1 MQTAEHVLEAMGK
14 LGEKGLP
21 LTRVYRQLFNR
32 NLYLAAYAKL
42 ASNDGAL
49 TKGVDDDTIDGM
61 SEERIDLII
70 NDLQHERYRFTPA
83 RRVWIAK
90 KNGKKRPLGLPNFR
104 DKLVQEVIRG
114 LLEAYYEPQFSPNS
128 HGFRPERGCHTAL
141 SQIRQ
146 QFKASSWFIEGDIKG
161 CFDNIDHE
169 RLLQILAVNI
179 HDGRL
184 LNLIR
189 SALQAG
195 VLDGWVY
202 QQTYSGTPQGGVLS
216 PLLANIYLHELDR
229 YIEQA
234 LLSQWNRGVKKRRNP
249 EGRHYE
255 YLIHKARKNN
265 DRALL
270 EKLIVERRDIPSK
283 DVTDPEFRRLR
294 YVRYA
299 DDFILSFIGSH
310 AEAVQIKEAIAAFLR
325 DHLRLEMSEEKTLI
339 TAARKKKALFLG
351 YAISVHQANGKL
363 SKHPDETLKRRSING
378 SVRLG
383 IPFGLV
389 KSKGKRYMAKGK
401 PIHRM
406 ELTPNSVAEI
416 IQQYQTE
423 YRGLVNYYQYAED
436 LHRLNSLMYVMEG
449 SLTKTLASK
458 LKISVS
464 QVYRQYRTDM
474 MVNGNRYKTLSLT
487 VETATG
493 TQRFTWGGIPLRR
506 HQGRITAP
514 IDDRVRYY
522 KWSDRSELLTR
533 LKTNQCELCGSS
545 GKVVAHHIRKLKDLK
560 KRWSGRN
567 EKPAWVK
574 RMIALERKTLMVCPT
589 CHRAIHGHTIARSQ
603 A

>member
-61 SEERIDLII
+61 SEERIDRII

-169 RLLQILAVNI
+169 RLLQILAVKI

-189 SALQAG
+189 SALQVG

-255 YLIHKARKNN
+255 YLIHKARKHN

-270 EKLIVERRDIPSK
+270 EKLIVERRHIPSK

-339 TAARKKKALFLG
+339 TAARKERALFLG

-383 IPFGLV
+383 IPFGLA

-436 LHRLNSLMYVMEG
+436 MHRLNSLMYVMEG

-464 QVYRQYRTDM
+464 QVYHRYRSEIIT
-474 MVNGNRYKTLSLT
+474 GGYHYKILSLT
-487 VETATG
+487 VEIATG
-493 TQRFTWGGIPLRR
+493 TQRFVWGGIPLRR
-506 HQGRITAP
+506 HLGRITTP
-514 IDDRVRYY
+514 LQDRVRHY

-533 LKTNQCELCGSS
+533 LKTNKCELCGNS

-560 KRWSGRN
+560 KRWSGRK
-567 EKPAWVK
+567 EKPAWVQ

-589 CHRAIHGHTIARSQ
+589 CHRAIHGQTIVRSQ
-603 A
+603 F